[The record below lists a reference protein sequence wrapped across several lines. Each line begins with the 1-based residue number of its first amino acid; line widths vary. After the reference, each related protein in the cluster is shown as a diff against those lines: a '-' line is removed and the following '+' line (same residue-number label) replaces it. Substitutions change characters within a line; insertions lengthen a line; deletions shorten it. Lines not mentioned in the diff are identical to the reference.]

1 MRTLTAEKTNAV
13 ARTIAE
19 TLDRLVAE
27 TERDEHVSFATLVR
41 EAGLDPA
48 HDFVGAFLADLDF
61 RDEDLRGFDFSG
73 ADLTGAD
80 FRRANLKGVRFEGAI
95 LTAAIGLRELT
106 LKAASPS
113 KGKRKM
119 ARAEPSG
126 YRLSEADASLVK
138 GMLERGDRQHDIASW
153 FGVNSARIAEIKAG
167 VVYPH
172 ALPASPNELFPRGSP
187 GVIAR
192 ISLLA
197 LGQVAQ
203 ALELKGGVERAKEI
217 IEAAN
222 KEMYEAGE

>member
-1 MRTLTAEKTNAV
+1 LTAEKTNAV

-95 LTAAIGLRELT
+95 LTAAIGLRE